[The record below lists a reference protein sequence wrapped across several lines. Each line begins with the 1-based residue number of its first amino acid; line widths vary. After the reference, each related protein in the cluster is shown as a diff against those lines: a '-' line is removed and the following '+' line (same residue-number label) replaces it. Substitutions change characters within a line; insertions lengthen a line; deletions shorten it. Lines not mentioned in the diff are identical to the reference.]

1 MAKNYFK
8 SYIWLLETLQSRGHL
23 TLKELQSLW
32 MRSSVNDEYKELAPR
47 TLSNHIQSIFDVFG
61 IEISCDRSDNTYFI
75 KNEDEIGGGSIRNW
89 MLEALSLNSLLNE
102 SAGMK
107 DRIIFEN
114 VPSSQKHL
122 TTVIQAM
129 RDNKVLEVRY
139 KSYRKEEAEDLTLE
153 PYCIREFKNRW
164 YLYAHKGSDAEPHMF
179 ALDRFVSANIG
190 DRSFKMPSIFNAHE
204 FFSGIYG
211 ARVYPDMKPEFV
223 TLKTTA
229 MQANYFRSLPLHPS
243 QEEIERT
250 DEYSIFRY
258 FLTPDYDFKQDVL
271 SFGTSVEI
279 LSPTSLRQEIKKIIN
294 QLNFTYNL

>member
-1 MAKNYFK
+1 
-8 SYIWLLETLQSRGHL
+8 
-23 TLKELQSLW
+23 
-32 MRSSVNDEYKELAPR
+32 
-47 TLSNHIQSIFDVFG
+47 
-61 IEISCDRSDNTYFI
+61 
-75 KNEDEIGGGSIRNW
+75 
-89 MLEALSLNSLLNE
+89 
-102 SAGMK
+102 
-107 DRIIFEN
+107 
-114 VPSSQKHL
+114 
-122 TTVIQAM
+122 
-129 RDNKVLEVRY
+129 
-139 KSYRKEEAEDLTLE
+139 
-153 PYCIREFKNRW
+153 
-164 YLYAHKGSDAEPHMF
+164 MF

-190 DRSFKMPSIFNAHE
+190 DRSFKMPSKFNARE

-279 LSPTSLRQEIKKIIN
+279 LSPKHLRDEMNKII
-294 QLNFTYNL
+294 LDLRKKYSE